1 MPVDLRCIHCRQR
14 LQVPD
19 DLRGRLVKCPK
30 CDTRFTAEEAP
41 ADDEERAEPD
51 RDLRSRRWPDQDE
64 GEGEGEGEDEDG
76 FRESAKS
83 RRRRARRANAVRNLQ
98 IPAWLLLVTAAGG
111 GILMI
116 AWFIF
121 NVLIDLGAF
130 RSLGLQ
136 PDPEAGTAEYRAGQ
150 VVGFLVGTLVTLL
163 WSVLV
168 AAGAI
173 SMLRQRNYPLAVA
186 GCIVAMLPCGC
197 GCLMGMPIGIWGLV
211 ALQNRDVK
219 RVFGA

>member
-1 MPVDLRCIHCRQR
+1 MPVDLRCIQCRQR

-19 DLRGRLVKCPK
+19 ELRGHLVRCPK
-30 CDTRFTAEEAP
+30 CSTKFTAEEAP
-41 ADDEERAEPD
+41 PDDDELLAEAERE
-51 RDLRSRRWPDQDE
+51 LRSRRWPDQDDE
-64 GEGEGEGEDEDG
+64 EDEDR

-83 RRRRARRANAVRNLQ
+83 RRRRARRTEAVRNLQ
-98 IPAWLLLVTAAGG
+98 IPAWLLLLTAVGG
-111 GILMI
+111 GLLMI
-116 AWFIF
+116 GWFIF

-130 RSLGLQ
+130 RSLGLE

-150 VVGFLVGTLVTLL
+150 VVGFLTGTFITLL
-163 WSVLV
+163 WSGLV
-168 AAGAI
+168 AAG
-173 SMLRQRNYPLAVA
+173 SVCMLRQRNYPLAVA